1 MKKYKNND
9 KAAKNSNKKMKVLK
23 AGFFWLLSLLCAAI
37 LLYIFKTAPMIPAK
51 WSLYLLGI
59 LVIILSITGFFSYR
73 KPKTNF
79 LKYNFVM
86 KIVNVIFIVIF
97 SITSI
102 LLPYYEA
109 RVTSIVNNNNVITN
123 KVKINFYTLK
133 NSYKNQHTE
142 IFGASDNLQ
151 EADSNLS
158 ESDFVDQYK
167 SSVFITSFNS
177 DLTHQQETVT
187 DLDTI
192 LGQSANLTDRNS
204 VYEAADALYSN
215 EGQLLILNESLSSV
229 LTDSENYSDFLDNTK
244 VVFSIY
250 VDTDAVKAEIND
262 VSLTTEPFSV
272 FFGGNDEEGD
282 LSLTGRTDVDM
293 VVTVNPTSHQIVI
306 TSFPRDSYV
315 GNPALNNQPDKL
327 THLGMSGIDNTLTG
341 LSNILKTPIDNYILI
356 NFSTYREIINALG
369 GVDVINPYT
378 FEADDGETFQE
389 GTIHLAGDSALMY
402 VRERHHLPDGDFG
415 RNMHQQLVMQAI
427 IKKLSSP
434 EVIVRFNSL
443 LTALN
448 GTFLTNLSSN
458 SIYSFCQMQLEE
470 NINWNVVTYRAM
482 GGTGYAVCASA
493 PSQELSCVFPY
504 ANQVT
509 FMASVI
515 DEIEAGNTV
524 VQQDIPEGSG
534 YYIEPITSNEQTQDL
549 STAQPVSTPAASQ
562 SALETAEPTST
573 AESTPTPSSIPTPN
587 STTTTQQ

>member
-293 VVTVNPTSHQIVI
+293 VVTVNPTSHHCI
-306 TSFPRDSYV
+306 TSF
-315 GNPALNNQPDKL
+315 Q
-327 THLGMSGIDNTLTG
+327 
-341 LSNILKTPIDNYILI
+341 
-356 NFSTYREIINALG
+356 EIHMLEI
-369 GVDVINPYT
+369 
-378 FEADDGETFQE
+378 
-389 GTIHLAGDSALMY
+389 
-402 VRERHHLPDGDFG
+402 
-415 RNMHQQLVMQAI
+415 QL
-427 IKKLSSP
+427 
-434 EVIVRFNSL
+434 
-443 LTALN
+443 
-448 GTFLTNLSSN
+448 
-458 SIYSFCQMQLEE
+458 
-470 NINWNVVTYRAM
+470 
-482 GGTGYAVCASA
+482 
-493 PSQELSCVFPY
+493 
-504 ANQVT
+504 
-509 FMASVI
+509 
-515 DEIEAGNTV
+515 
-524 VQQDIPEGSG
+524 
-534 YYIEPITSNEQTQDL
+534 
-549 STAQPVSTPAASQ
+549 
-562 SALETAEPTST
+562 
-573 AESTPTPSSIPTPN
+573 
-587 STTTTQQ
+587 